1 MNRIITTKDVL
12 DRLLELS
19 ATYPYA
25 TFDRASNIDVCFY
38 DEQGMTDNV
47 EFYPVKTDTTNWE
60 NDEDEVLKQIISDHP
75 AGEWQ
80 NNEW

>member
-25 TFDRASNIDVCFY
+25 TFDRANNIDVCFY
-38 DEQGMTDNV
+38 DEQGDK
-47 EFYPVKTDTTNWE
+47 EP
-60 NDEDEVLKQIISDHP
+60 IITYRIMKDRR
-75 AGEWQ
+75 
-80 NNEW
+80 